1 MPFSRDDID
10 YFLNR
15 KITENYT
22 FYDSINKFERKLE
35 AFLLQATLLE
45 GVLTKLLSITY
56 QRRNLNHLNKT
67 NSSLDTIIKSLN
79 LLKVIDK
86 NEFDDLDNYRKRR
99 NKIVHRLLDQ
109 NYSNIDSQAKK
120 YYEDGVKVLL
130 SMIKKLK
137 CRGYQ

>member
-22 FYDSINKFERKLE
+22 FYDSINKSERKLE
-35 AFLLQATLLE
+35 AFLLQAALLE
-45 GVLTKLLSITY
+45 GVLTKLLTLTY

-67 NSSLDTIIKSLN
+67 NNNLDTVIKSLN

-109 NYSNIDSQAKK
+109 NYTGIESQAKK
-120 YYEDGVKVLL
+120 YYEDGVGVLL
-130 SMIKKLK
+130 NMIKKLK
-137 CRGYQ
+137 HRGY